1 MFPPKLSSH
10 RGGHTQFQ
18 LGLVGLSQ
26 VDGRHAA
33 ALLRVLRAAHQHA
46 PKILSTLAAR
56 RNTKKQQ
63 QKQQQQKK
71 KTPLEHDASEPQ

>member
-1 MFPPKLSSH
+1 
-10 RGGHTQFQ
+10 
-18 LGLVGLSQ
+18 

-63 QKQQQQKK
+63 QKQQQKKK